1 MISNTIILNTTTDI
15 ITVPA
20 LKTYASVTLTF
31 CNTSITDE
39 VITVYAIPSGGTAVD
54 GTTVISSLT
63 IAAKETFVFDN
74 KMIMSA
80 GDKISA
86 VGTVG
91 SKVTATASYMAL

>member
-1 MISNTIILNTTTDI
+1 MISNTVILNTTTDI

-39 VITVYAIPSGGTAVD
+39 TITVYAIPSGGTAID
-54 GTTVISSLT
+54 GTTILSSL
-63 IAAKETFVFDN
+63 IIPAKETFVFDN
-74 KMIMSA
+74 KMIMSS

-86 VGTVG
+86 VGVVG